1 MQRAQSIRIG
11 FDMDDVICD
20 THGALIH
27 WAETAFDLSLTDRR
41 DQPIHD
47 LLTGSQAKQM
57 TEMLNEGSFFRN
69 LDPLQDAIQVL
80 DKLNSKYDVFIVTAA
95 MEHPACMSHKFR
107 WISEYLPFFN
117 PLNIVFC
124 GEKYVAD
131 VDFLVDDTPRH
142 FERLRGE
149 GIVFS
154 APKNLQEDRYRRVG
168 SWDDVNK
175 LFESL

>member
-1 MQRAQSIRIG
+1 MQHSRIG

-20 THGALIH
+20 TYGSLRL
-27 WAETAFDLSLTDRR
+27 WAEKSFAIPAHENL
-41 DQPIHD
+41 DQPIQA
-47 LLTGSQAKQM
+47 LLDDVQIHQM
-57 TEMLNEGSFFRN
+57 TAMLNEGSFFRS
-69 LDPLQDAIQVL
+69 LTALPQAVDVL
-80 DKLNSKYDVFIVTAA
+80 ESLVRRHDVFIVTAA
-95 MEHPACMSHKFR
+95 MEHPACMLHKFD

-131 VDFLVDDTPRH
+131 VHYLVDDSPRH

-154 APKNLQEDRYRRVG
+154 APKNRQEKRYKRF
-168 SWDDVNK
+168 DDWK
-175 LFESL
+175 QIGDFFLRQ